1 MKNLTLIVAIL
12 INSSVFAQQ
21 IITER
26 PAQTV
31 SSSTISKGG
40 LQIESGFLLGMTEPG
55 EIGGFED
62 FPSIST
68 RRVLA
73 PTTLFRY
80 GLTKRIEIRVLN
92 QYEIISW
99 KSWGY
104 YEKTFGFSDMEI
116 GTKIQILK
124 NENKNTEIAFL
135 SHLIIPSGSTSFSN
149 NNYASINKLSI
160 SHNLNDNIGLG
171 YNFGYN
177 YYEAADDYVQG
188 KGDLTYSMALGIGI
202 SENAGV
208 YVEHYGEFVDLT
220 TKHVASIDMGFT
232 YLLNDN
238 FQLDF
243 SFGTGINHIMNYISS
258 GFSWHI
264 GREKSDS
271 QSRMERIN
279 TP

>member
-1 MKNLTLIVAIL
+1 
-12 INSSVFAQQ
+12 
-21 IITER
+21 
-26 PAQTV
+26 
-31 SSSTISKGG
+31 
-40 LQIESGFLLGMTEPG
+40 MTEPG

-62 FPSIST
+62 FPAIST

-80 GLTKRIEIRVLN
+80 GLTKGIEIRVLN
-92 QYEIISW
+92 QYEIM

-149 NNYASINKLSI
+149 NNYATINKLSI

-177 YYEAADDYVQG
+177 YYETEELYQG
-188 KGDLTYSMALGIGI
+188 KGDLTYSMALGVGV
-202 SENAGV
+202 SENVGI
-208 YVEHYGEFVDLT
+208 YVEPYGELVDLT
-220 TKHVASIDMGFT
+220 DHVANIDMGFT

-243 SFGTGINHIMNYISS
+243 SFGTGINHIMNYLSS
-258 GFSWHI
+258 GFSWYI
-264 GREKSDS
+264 GREKPDS
-271 QSRMERIN
+271 Q
-279 TP
+279 

>member
-1 MKNLTLIVAIL
+1 MKSLTLVFATL
-12 INSSVFAQQ
+12 INFSVFAQQ
-21 IITER
+21 IITDR
-26 PAQTV
+26 PDQTE

-40 LQIESGFLLGMTEPG
+40 FQIESGFLLSMTEPG
-55 EIGGFED
+55 EIAGLEGFTA
-62 FPSIST
+62 IST

-92 QYEIISW
+92 QYEIK
-99 KSWGY
+99 KSSFY
-104 YEKTFGFSDMEI
+104 YEKTFGFSDMEV

-149 NNYASINKLSI
+149 NNYATINKLSI

-177 YYEAADDYVQG
+177 YYEAGDGAVQG

-202 SENAGV
+202 SENAGI

-220 TKHVASIDMGFT
+220 TEHVASLDMGFT
-232 YLLNDN
+232 YLINNN

-243 SFGTGINHIMNYISS
+243 SFGAGINHIMNYISS
-258 GFSWHI
+258 GFSWYI

-271 QSRMERIN
+271 Q
-279 TP
+279 